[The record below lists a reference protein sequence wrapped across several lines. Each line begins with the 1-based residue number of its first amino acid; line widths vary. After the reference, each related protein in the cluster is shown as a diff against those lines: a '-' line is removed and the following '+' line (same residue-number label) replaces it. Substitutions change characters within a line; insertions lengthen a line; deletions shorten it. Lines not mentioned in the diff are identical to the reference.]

1 VSANRR
7 HRTAPR
13 FLGPLALVASLALVL
28 VVVQVPPCG
37 MSAEACA
44 VAARPALG
52 AHCPM
57 AAAMAASSAMDCCFE
72 DAAPSRE
79 PAPAAPAP
87 ADDLRVQ
94 LKAPAPTV
102 SLVSGLVAS
111 LPSALPARGAAAT
124 PAAPGTPLY
133 TLLSTLLI

>member
-1 VSANRR
+1 MSADR
-7 HRTAPR
+7 HHRSTPR
-13 FLGPLALVASLALVL
+13 LVPSLALVASLAMAL

-37 MSAEACA
+37 MSAEACV
-44 VAARPALG
+44 VAARPGPG

-57 AAAMAASSAMDCCFE
+57 AAMETASPMECCVG
-72 DAAPSRE
+72 DAAPPYE

-94 LKAPAPTV
+94 LKAPAPALT
-102 SLVSGLVAS
+102 LAAAHVAS
-111 LPSALPARGAAAT
+111 PPVAVMACGSAAT
-124 PAAPGTPLY
+124 PAAPGAPLY

>member
-1 VSANRR
+1 M
-7 HRTAPR
+7 
-13 FLGPLALVASLALVL
+13 VL

-44 VAARPALG
+44 VAARPAPG

-79 PAPAAPAP
+79 PAPAVPAP

-94 LKAPAPTV
+94 LKSPAPVLT
-102 SLVSGLVAS
+102 LAAAHVAS
-111 LPSALPARGAAAT
+111 PPVAGTVRGSDAT
-124 PAAPGTPLY
+124 PAAPGAPLY

>member
-1 VSANRR
+1 VSTDRH
-7 HRTAPR
+7 HRTATRTAP
-13 FLGPLALVASLALVL
+13 LLALVASLGVAL

-37 MSAEACA
+37 MTAEACA
-44 VAARPALG
+44 VAARPAPG

-57 AAAMAASSAMDCCFE
+57 AAAMAASGIDCCVQ
-72 DAAPSRE
+72 DAAPPRE

-94 LKAPAPTV
+94 VKAPAPAMA
-102 SLVSGLVAS
+102 LAS
-111 LPSALPARGAAAT
+111 AVTAVMSSALPARGPAAL
-124 PAAPGTPLY
+124 PAAPAAPLY